1 MLDLIVAAVVVYSLL
16 VGILFVAQR
25 HLMYFPDRGKPDFT
39 RAGVPTMEQVVATT
53 SDGLDLAMWYHPP
66 ARPGA
71 PVVTLFQGNAGNMGH
86 RGFKIS
92 PIIAAGFGVL
102 LAEYRGYGGNPGS
115 PTETGLYRDGRAAL
129 DVLKRK
135 GIAPGQIVLYGESLG
150 SAVAVQ
156 LATERMFR
164 AVVLEAPFT
173 SAADLAASHFW
184 FVPARYLLWDRFESL
199 AKIGRIR
206 APLLVI
212 HGEKDAIVPVRHGR
226 ELFAAAPEPKQVRYI
241 PEAGHN
247 DLNVFGAVEAAV
259 HFIGSINPIDIKQKN

>member
-1 MLDLIVAAVVVYSLL
+1 MSDLIVAAVVVYSLL
-16 VGILFVAQR
+16 VGVLFVAQR
-25 HLMYFPDRGKPDFT
+25 HLMYFPDRSKPDFT
-39 RAGVPTMEQVVATT
+39 RTGVPAMEEVVATT
-53 SDGLDLAMWYHPP
+53 SDGLDLTMWYHPP

-71 PVVTLFQGNAGNMGH
+71 PVVTLFQGNAGHMGH
-86 RGFKIS
+86 RGFKVS
-92 PIIAAGFGVL
+92 PFVAAGFGML

-129 DVLKRK
+129 EVLKRK

-150 SAVAVQ
+150 SAVVVQ

-164 AVVLEAPFT
+164 AVILEAPFT

-184 FVPARYLLWDRFESL
+184 FVPARYLIWDRFESL

-212 HGEKDAIVPVRHGR
+212 HGEKDGIVPVRYGR

-241 PEAGHN
+241 PEGGHN
-247 DLNVFGAVEAAV
+247 DLHVFGAVEAAV
-259 HFIGSINPIDIKQKN
+259 NFIGSINPIDIKEKN